1 MRDET
6 KTQFANWFTVVLVL
20 LVIGFGVTKLAPK
33 YRQFVSLRGQVA
45 ERERKIA
52 DCRRKIADVNEMQR
66 RFKVDSEFVEA
77 VARQNHRVYPGE
89 IVFVFEDGDRK

>member
-1 MRDET
+1 M
-6 KTQFANWFTVVLVL
+6 QFANYFTGILVVLVL
-20 LVIGFGVTKLAPK
+20 GFGVAKLVPK

-52 DCRRKIADVNEMQR
+52 VCREKIAEVNEMQR
-66 RFKVDSEFVEA
+66 RFASDSEFVEA

-89 IVFVFEDGDRK
+89 IVFVFEGRDGR